1 MSPPGISREW
11 VGLAALFLLILMT
24 FVRGTLSQQPSGE
37 PIVSP
42 EVSYDHRV
50 TFRFGAPYAKAV
62 SVRMEG
68 YGQPLGMTKDAGGVW
83 NVTTDPLAPDYYG
96 YSILMDG
103 VALIDP
109 ANHVIKPNLLGP
121 ASEVYVAGS
130 ATLPW
135 ELNDVSH
142 GVIHHHFYHSRI
154 VGDDRD
160 FYVYTPPG
168 YDPSSPAT
176 YPVLYL
182 LHGFSDDA
190 SAWTAVGRAN
200 VILDNLIA
208 QRKAKPMLI
217 VMPLGYGA
225 PEILEGGWAGIRR
238 NDQRL
243 HDLFRKNQ
251 EQFGEALLD
260 EVIPMVEHSYRVKAD
275 RDSRALAG
283 LSMGGSE
290 TLFVGLNN
298 LDRFSYLGAFSAG
311 GGRTDYAATY
321 PRLDS
326 RANARLRVFW
336 MSVGKSDGLLVPNEK
351 FHDWLGG
358 KGIRVEWVE
367 SPGGHW
373 WPVWRRNLSDLL
385 PQLFQQQRAAL
396 SDFWSQKAQ
405 EQR

>member
-1 MSPPGISREW
+1 MSLCPPGTSR
-11 VGLAALFLLILMT
+11 VGGGSAALLLLTLMM
-24 FVRGTLSQQPSGE
+24 FVRGTFSQQPPAE
-37 PIVSP
+37 RITSP
-42 EVSYDHRV
+42 ELSHDHRV
-50 TFRFGAPYAKAV
+50 TFRFGAPNAKEV

-68 YGQPLGMTKDAGGVW
+68 YGRPLAMTKDAGGVW
-83 NVTTDPLAPDYYG
+83 SVATDPLVPDYYG

-103 VALIDP
+103 VALVDP

-121 ASEVYVAGS
+121 ESEVHVEGPS
-130 ATLPW
+130 TLPW
-135 ELNDVSH
+135 EMNDVPH

-154 VGDDRD
+154 VGDNRD

-168 YDPSSPAT
+168 YDPSSRAT

-208 QRKAKPMLI
+208 QGKAKPMLI

-238 NDQRL
+238 NDHELSQR
-243 HDLFRKNQ
+243 NQ
-251 EQFGEALLD
+251 EKFGEALLE
-260 EVIPMVEHSYRVKAD
+260 EVIPIVERSYRARAD

-283 LSMGGSE
+283 LSMGGAE

-298 LDRFSYLGAFSAG
+298 LDRFSYLGAFSSG
-311 GGRTDYAATY
+311 GGRTDYAAAY

-326 RANARLRVFW
+326 SANAELRVFW
-336 MSVGKSDGLLVPNEK
+336 MSVGKSDGLLASNEK
-351 FHDWLGG
+351 LRDWLAG
-358 KGIRVEWVE
+358 KGIRVQWVE
-367 SPGGHW
+367 SPGAHW
-373 WPVWRRNLSDLL
+373 WPVWRRNLSDFL
-385 PQLFQQQRAAL
+385 PQLFQPQKAAP
-396 SDFWSQKAQ
+396 SDFWSQRVQ